1 MLEFE
6 SLSFNSRRCQN
17 SSSVTLLLNLTSA
30 LFTKTQRIAAQQLKS
45 MEDCGLTIY
54 TYLYKTNYTHR
65 HINPKYVFNKNEW
78 HPEDHMPPSVV
89 LHVNKATALDTTSSS
104 G

>member
-1 MLEFE
+1 
-6 SLSFNSRRCQN
+6 
-17 SSSVTLLLNLTSA
+17 
-30 LFTKTQRIAAQQLKS
+30 

-104 G
+104 GWWNGRKKQIWLSPITISQ